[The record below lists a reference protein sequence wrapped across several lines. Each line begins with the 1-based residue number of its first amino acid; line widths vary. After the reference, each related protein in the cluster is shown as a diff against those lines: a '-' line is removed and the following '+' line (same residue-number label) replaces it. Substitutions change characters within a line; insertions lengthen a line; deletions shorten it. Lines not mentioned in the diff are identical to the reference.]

1 MESMF
6 TASLHLSD
14 FVQPQNKAKLLTNSP
29 FGYSETKITWLVW
42 KYIPGPNQKLLPLFV
57 TMGQR
62 LKQSNEKNHTTITPP
77 QSLKST
83 RVNRVI
89 ISTNKKLSKIQN
101 NRKIEKSL
109 QVAQKRGTEILQVP
123 NSVDPLKSSN
133 WEKSVKAG
141 FVLLR
146 LLAQEAEN
154 HELKILQSLDCAKPE
169 TGYPQI
175 DIF

>member
-1 MESMF
+1 L
-6 TASLHLSD
+6 AILGQKSLDQFGNTFS
-14 FVQPQNKAKLLTNSP
+14 VQKL
-29 FGYSETKITWLVW
+29 
-42 KYIPGPNQKLLPLFV
+42 KLLPLVV
-57 TMGQR
+57 TKGQR
-62 LKQSNEKNHTTITPP
+62 VKQSNKIHTTITPP

-123 NSVDPLKSSN
+123 NPVDPLKSSN
-133 WEKSVKAG
+133 GEKSVKAR

-146 LLAQEAEN
+146 FLAQEAGN
-154 HELKILQSLDCAKPE
+154 HELKILQSLDFAKPE
-169 TGYPQI
+169 TGYP
-175 DIF
+175 